1 MAYNKVSYFGQTLVD
16 LTPTTATAKDVAKG
30 KVFFLA
36 DGTMVEGTGTI
47 ITAEGTKHTV
57 VCVPKATADGPASVH
72 GTWSNAG
79 NAYDDGSDG
88 TYATL
93 TMQRLSS
100 TKMDGALVFDTS
112 AVPTTATI
120 VSVTCSTLCY
130 IKGQYG
136 TGDNGSWSTGGA
148 QLYSG
153 STAMGDEAVFTE
165 DGSNTTLKPASSG
178 WDAAKLQ
185 DARIVYEYTSTSYG
199 SSDRAGI
206 IRVYGAALTV
216 TGVWV

>member
-1 MAYNKVSYFGQTLVD
+1 MAYNKVTYFGTTLID
-16 LTPTTATAKDVAKG
+16 ITDTTATAKDVAKG
-30 KVFFLA
+30 KVFYLA
-36 DGTMVEGTGTI
+36 DGTRVEGTGTV

-57 VCVPKATADGPASVH
+57 TCVPKATTDGPARYH

-93 TMQRLSS
+93 TMQRKSS

-112 AVPTTATI
+112 VIPTTATI

-165 DGSNTTLKPASSG
+165 DDSNVTLEPASSG

-199 SSDRAGI
+199 SSDRAGY

-216 TGVWV
+216 TGVW

>member
-1 MAYNKVSYFGQTLVD
+1 MAYNRILRGSEVLID
-16 LTPTTATAKDVAKG
+16 LTPTTATAADVAKG

-36 DGTMVEGTGTI
+36 DGTQAVGTGTV
-47 ITAEGTKHTV
+47 ITADGTKHTV
-57 VCVPKATADGPASVH
+57 VCLPKATADGPASKH
-72 GTWSNAG
+72 GTWSNES
-79 NAYDDGSDG
+79 NAFDDGSDT

-112 AVPTTATI
+112 SIPSTATI
-120 VSVTCSTLCY
+120 TSVSCQTLCY
-130 IKGQYG
+130 INGQYG
-136 TGDNGSWSTGGA
+136 TGSNGSWSTGGA

-153 STAMGDEAVFTE
+153 STAMGDEAKFST
-165 DGSNTTLKPASSG
+165 DSSNTTLEPASSG

-199 SSDRAGI
+199 SSDRAGY
-206 IRVYGAALTV
+206 IRGYGAALTV
-216 TGVWV
+216 TGVG